1 MGALFAVLLCLV
13 PLVEVGLVVLLYKF
27 TAALLQPVSDARVIG
42 CIESV
47 GDGLRLFMRVLFTT
61 GLLFLLTIVVVA
73 ATTGE

>member
-1 MGALFAVLLCLV
+1 MFGSARI
-13 PLVEVGLVVLLYKF
+13 
-27 TAALLQPVSDARVIG
+27 QPVSDARVIG